1 MTISYEKAARFLGVD
16 PDADLRPRAD
26 ADGRMVIHES
36 DAAKRLGVTEAEI
49 VRLVLSGALT
59 AGSRGPS
66 GDLWIVESSLE
77 AFRRAS

>member
-1 MTISYEKAARFLGVD
+1 
-16 PDADLRPRAD
+16 
-26 ADGRMVIHES
+26 
-36 DAAKRLGVTEAEI
+36 
-49 VRLVLSGALT
+49 VLSGALT